1 MTKQEVMQRLAVGI
15 LTALI
20 SAYIWKRI
28 NS

>member
-28 NS
+28 NG

>member
-1 MTKQEVMQRLAVGI
+1 MTKQEVMQRLAVGV

-28 NS
+28 NN

>member
-1 MTKQEVMQRLAVGI
+1 MTKQEAIQRLAVGI

>member
-1 MTKQEVMQRLAVGI
+1 MIKQEVMQKLVVGI

-28 NS
+28 NG

>member
-1 MTKQEVMQRLAVGI
+1 MTKQEVMQKLVVGI

-28 NS
+28 NG

>member
-1 MTKQEVMQRLAVGI
+1 MTKQEVMQRLAVGV

>member
-1 MTKQEVMQRLAVGI
+1 MSNKEIMQRLAVGI

-28 NS
+28 NG

>member
-1 MTKQEVMQRLAVGI
+1 MTKQEVMQKLAVGI

-28 NS
+28 NG

>member
-1 MTKQEVMQRLAVGI
+1 MTQKEVMQRLAVGI

-28 NS
+28 NG

>member
-1 MTKQEVMQRLAVGI
+1 MTKQEAMQRLAVGI

>member
-1 MTKQEVMQRLAVGI
+1 MTKQDVMQRLAVGI

>member
-1 MTKQEVMQRLAVGI
+1 MTKQEAMQRLAVGI
-15 LTALI
+15 MTALI

>member
-1 MTKQEVMQRLAVGI
+1 MTKQEAMQRLAVGI

-28 NS
+28 NG

>member
-1 MTKQEVMQRLAVGI
+1 MTQKEAMQRLAVGI

-28 NS
+28 NG